1 MVIRAGEG
9 NSLEKE
15 VNNENNQVHK
25 SSKTMT
31 QPLELEQQKQQ
42 RLSKKRIWIS
52 TVLGFF
58 IAIAPYLY
66 TQRWKP
72 LLWLGGTAFGAFFL
86 IETVAPTD
94 NMKNAFQR
102 GQNVAPLMSLIT
114 ITDNWLAISRARKR
128 FQGEDD
134 NASES

>member
-1 MVIRAGEG
+1 LVIRAEEG
-9 NSLEKE
+9 NSCEKE
-15 VNNENNQVHK
+15 VNNENNHVHK

-42 RLSKKRIWIS
+42 RLRKKRIWIS
-52 TVLGFF
+52 SVLGFF
-58 IAIAPYLY
+58 IPIAPYFY

-72 LLWLGGTAFGAFFL
+72 LLWLGGTAFGVFFL
-86 IETVAPTD
+86 METIAPTD

-102 GQNVAPLMSLIT
+102 GQNVGPLMSLIT

-128 FQGEDD
+128 FQGEEDK
-134 NASES
+134 ASES